1 MSETAITPM
10 LDITQFRSTGSAR
23 SRRITVVP
31 ESASN
36 VVGSSSTTDIY
47 FAIPAGKLSMINGHN
62 SYLMFDYKLTGTST
76 AAADAILPVNLGWAN
91 GSASSA
97 IRGLETIIQSQSVE
111 YIDNYN
117 VWANIHNDFQPRY
130 RAKGVQ
136 SVLEN
141 GDFDDNT
148 AFANASASTTLN
160 QDRPIKQPQPHTS
173 DAWYRA
179 CIPIHS
185 AVLGTLSHQAIPAMD
200 GIRLRLIFD
209 TVSKAVFGATATG
222 YEIKN
227 LRLQMDY
234 LDIDPAVHQQL
245 VQESGGVFK
254 THAMGVANYQ
264 GSQPSTQL
272 QNSLLIP
279 ARFSAVKAM
288 LMCWRATGEVASGPA
303 SINKVGS
310 RVFPNLS
317 RFSWNIGGRQ
327 YPSTEISVRTD
338 SNYSAAEPFMETIKV
353 FGQLH
358 SPNFDCVFNS
368 KQYLS
373 AAAATSDNSFLIGL
387 DFEEYGGATKVV
399 SGLDTTSSNIY
410 FQSQHQANLTADAT
424 IDTFVMYD
432 LIIESDMVSG
442 LVSYS
447 K

>member
-31 ESASN
+31 ESAST
-36 VVGSSSTTDIY
+36 VTGSTSTSDIT
-47 FAIPAGKLSMINGHN
+47 FAIPSGKLSMINGHN
-62 SYLMFDYKLTGTST
+62 SYLMFDYQIEGSST
-76 AAADAILPVNLGWAN
+76 AASATELPVNLGWAN

-117 VWANIHNDFQPRY
+117 VWANIHNDFQPKDRS
-130 RAKGVQ
+130 KGVQ
-136 SVLEN
+136 SILE
-141 GDFDDNT
+141 GGAFDDNAVFLAGT
-148 AFANASASTTLN
+148 QTVQLNA
-160 QDRPIKQPQPHTS
+160 DRQIKQPQVHVT
-173 DAWYRA
+173 AKWYRA

-185 AVLGTLSHQAIPAMD
+185 AVLGTLSHQALPAMD

-209 TVSKAVFGATATG
+209 TIKKATVGHTTTG
-222 YEIKN
+222 YSVKN
-227 LRLQMDY
+227 LRLQLDY
-234 LDIDPAVHQQL
+234 LDVEPSVHQQL
-245 VQESGGVFK
+245 VAESGGVFK

-264 GSQPSTQL
+264 GSQITTQ
-272 QNSLLIP
+272 QNLSLLIP

-288 LMCWRATGEVASGPA
+288 LMTWRDSARVNGTQGAD
-303 SINKVGS
+303 NKVGS
-310 RVFPNLS
+310 RFFPKLD
-317 RFSWNIGGRQ
+317 RYSWNIGGRQ
-327 YPSTEISVRTD
+327 YPSTEISAKTAD
-338 SNYSAAEPFMETIKV
+338 HDSAAEPFMETVKV

-373 AAAATSDNSFLIGL
+373 TANKTDNSFVLGL
-387 DFEEYGGATKVV
+387 DFEEYGGSTRVV

-410 FQSQHQANLTADAT
+410 FQSTHSGTVPFNAV

-432 LIIESDMVSG
+432 LIIESDMVNG

>member
-10 LDITQFRSTGSAR
+10 LDVSQFRATGSAR

-31 ESASN
+31 ESASE
-36 VVGSSSTTDIY
+36 VTGSTSTSDIY
-47 FAIPAGKLSMINGHN
+47 FAIPSGKLSMINGHN

-76 AAADAILPVNLGWAN
+76 AAADTVLPINLSPAN
-91 GSASSA
+91 GSASSF

-117 VWANIHNDFQPRY
+117 VWANIHNDFQPRN

-136 SVLEN
+136 SILEG
-141 GDFDDNT
+141 GDFNENT
-148 AFANASASTTLN
+148 AFANASASTSLN
-160 QDRPIKQPQPHTS
+160 ANRPIKQGQPHTS
-173 DAWYRA
+173 GSWYRA
-179 CIPIHS
+179 CIPVHS
-185 AVLGTLSHQAIPAMD
+185 SVLGTLSHQALPAMD

-209 TVSKAVFGATATG
+209 TVSKAVFGATGTA
-222 YEIKN
+222 YNIKN
-227 LRLQMDY
+227 LRLQLDY
-234 LDIDPAVHQQL
+234 LDIDPMVHQQL

-264 GSQPSTQL
+264 GSQVDTQRN
-272 QNSLLIP
+272 NSLLIP

-288 LMCWRATGEVASGPA
+288 LMCWRNSADVGGSTATK
-303 SINKVGS
+303 NKTGS
-310 RVFPNLS
+310 RFFPALD
-317 RFSWNIGGRQ
+317 RYSWNIGGRQ
-327 YPSTEISVRTD
+327 YPSNEISAKTD
-338 SNYSAAEPFMETIKV
+338 SGYSGAEPFMETVKV

-358 SPNFDCVFNS
+358 SPNFDCVFNR

-373 AAAATSDNSFLIGL
+373 TASASDDSFVLGL
-387 DFEEYGGATKVV
+387 DFEEYGGSTKVV

-410 FQSQHQANLTADAT
+410 FQSTHDADLSAGAV

>member
-10 LDITQFRSTGSAR
+10 LDVSQFRATGSAR

-31 ESASN
+31 ESASE
-36 VVGSSSTTDIY
+36 VTGSTSTSDIY
-47 FAIPAGKLSMINGHN
+47 FAIPSGKLSMINGHN
-62 SYLMFDYKLTGTST
+62 SYLMFDYQLTGTAT
-76 AAADAILPVNLGWAN
+76 AAADTVLPVNLGWAN

-117 VWANIHNDFQPRY
+117 VWANIHNDFQPKN

-136 SVLEN
+136 SILE
-141 GDFDDNT
+141 GGAFDDDT
-148 AFANASASTTLN
+148 AFANATASTSLN
-160 QDRPIKQPQPHTS
+160 KDRVIKQPQLHVTEKY
-173 DAWYRA
+173 YRA

-185 AVLGTLSHQAIPAMD
+185 AVLGTLSHQALPAMD

-209 TVSKAVFGATATG
+209 SIQKATFGLDCTAYT
-222 YEIKN
+222 IKN
-227 LRLQMDY
+227 IRLQLDY
-234 LDIDPAVHQQL
+234 LDIDPSVHQQL

-264 GSQPSTQL
+264 GTQITT
-272 QNSLLIP
+272 QTTNSLLIP

-288 LMCWRATGEVASGPA
+288 LMCWRDSANVSGSTSA
-303 SINKVGS
+303 DNKVGS
-310 RVFPNLS
+310 RFFPNLS
-317 RFSWNIGGRQ
+317 RYSWNIGGRQ
-327 YPSTEISVRTD
+327 YPSTEISVRTAD
-338 SNYSAAEPFMETIKV
+338 NYAAAEPFMETIKV

-358 SPNFDCVFNS
+358 SPNFDTVFNS

-373 AAAATSDNSFLIGL
+373 SADKIDNSFVIGL
-387 DFEEYGGATKVV
+387 DFEEYGGSTKVV

-410 FQSQHQANLTADAT
+410 FQSTHHAALAVDAI

-432 LIIESDMVSG
+432 LIIESDMVNG